1 LKLVSAAGLGL
12 SFAIMAWARFGLTLS
27 WLAVL
32 PIVVALAVVVVT
44 DLVSRR
50 IPDAVTI
57 PGIVYCLLRAAFVPG
72 GPSILQ
78 AGLGI
83 AICGGAVLLL
93 AIVSRGGI
101 GGGDIKLTAM
111 LGGMLGWREALIAF
125 ALSQVVG
132 GAIAVILLAAGR
144 RGRRDHLPIG
154 SLIAT
159 FGVMVLITQS

>member
-12 SFAIMAWARFGLTLS
+12 GFAIMAWARFGLTLR

-32 PIVVALAVVVVT
+32 PIMVALAVVVVT
-44 DLVSRR
+44 DLASRR
-50 IPDAVTI
+50 IPDAITI
-57 PGIVYCLLRAAFVPG
+57 PGIAYCLLRAAFVSG

-83 AICGGAVLLL
+83 AICGAAVLLL
-93 AIVSRGGI
+93 AIVSRGGM

-144 RGRRDHLPIG
+144 RGRRDHLPVG

-159 FGVMVLITQS
+159 FGVVVLSTQS

>member
-1 LKLVSAAGLGL
+1 
-12 SFAIMAWARFGLTLS
+12 
-27 WLAVL
+27 
-32 PIVVALAVVVVT
+32 
-44 DLVSRR
+44 
-50 IPDAVTI
+50 
-57 PGIVYCLLRAAFVPG
+57 VYCLLRAAFVPG